1 MSKRMKILL
10 VIVAIIAVIAF
21 IFLWMNG
28 FEITKF
34 IPRRGYA

>member
-1 MSKRMKILL
+1 MSKRMKIIFA
-10 VIVAIIAVIAF
+10 VIAVLAVLAF
-21 IFLWMNG
+21 IFLWING

>member
-10 VIVAIIAVIAF
+10 VIVAIIAVIGF
-21 IFLWMNG
+21 IFLWING
-28 FEITKF
+28 FEITRF

>member
-1 MSKRMKILL
+1 MSRRMKIIL
-10 VIVAIIAVIAF
+10 VIVAIVAVIAF
-21 IFLWMNG
+21 VFLWING

>member
-21 IFLWMNG
+21 IFLWING

>member
-1 MSKRMKILL
+1 MRKRLKIVLL
-10 VIVAIIAVIAF
+10 ILTLLAVLAF
-21 IFLWMNG
+21 IFLWMHG

>member
-1 MSKRMKILL
+1 MKIIL
-10 VIVAIIAVIAF
+10 VIVAIVAVIAF
-21 IFLWMNG
+21 VFLWING

>member
-1 MSKRMKILL
+1 MKILL

-21 IFLWMNG
+21 IFLWING

>member
-1 MSKRMKILL
+1 MSKPMKILL
-10 VIVAIIAVIAF
+10 VIVVIIALIAF
-21 IFLWMNG
+21 IFLWING

>member
-10 VIVAIIAVIAF
+10 VIVAVIAVIAF
-21 IFLWMNG
+21 TFLWIND

>member
-1 MSKRMKILL
+1 MSKRMKIIL
-10 VIVAIIAVIAF
+10 VIIAIIAVIAF
-21 IFLWMNG
+21 IFLWVNG

>member
-10 VIVAIIAVIAF
+10 VIIAIIAVIAF
-21 IFLWMNG
+21 IFLWING

>member
-10 VIVAIIAVIAF
+10 VIIAIIAVIAF
-21 IFLWMNG
+21 IFLWVNG